1 MNYKMSGYWYEK
13 AAEGGM
19 ASAAH
24 ILGDRYCEGK
34 SRNYKKA
41 IYWYTKALE
50 LGMQGAVEHQIG
62 WCYEKLGDFSHA
74 IEWYMKGAE
83 KGIGDTAYH
92 LAELYEIGT
101 GIPSVCF
108 LSL

>member
-1 MNYKMSGYWYEK
+1 MNYKMGSYWYEK

-41 IYWYTKALE
+41 IYWYKKSME
-50 LGMQGAVEHQIG
+50 LGMQRAVEYQIG
-62 WCYEKLGDFSHA
+62 WCYEKLGDFEHA
-74 IEWYMKGAE
+74 IEWYMKERKKA
-83 KGIGDTAYH
+83 
-92 LAELYEIGT
+92 LAIQHITLQNCTKLEQVYLKI
-101 GIPSVCF
+101 SKKQ
-108 LSL
+108 